1 MEVMEEGNLMDRVQ
15 ILLQRDLA
23 YYEEHQKV
31 LQERLCSEV
40 VGGQLD
46 FPHHASFASVKLVS
60 WWEGEYVAAYHK
72 PSDFLPTLKEDKNAA
87 HSSDNEEA
95 EAAAVI
101 TSVPEEFARLTE
113 SSAAQLLEHL
123 HTLSQEALDHA
134 DLTVLTGTLG
144 AAALTRNSLWCYN
157 ELLKRGSDTAGLSLH
172 NSFKQFNEMVEALAE
187 RLLDLHNRLLSLYIL
202 QDADSLNWE
211 HNQPFFEGQ
220 RGSFIIQMWWLY
232 MQGTR
237 EDLWNTVPPKTAQR
251 VFAGMLNE
259 SLTILTVR
267 YSQATPS
274 ISRGNLLVIDIS
286 NLLLCV
292 RHLLPAICTNKSEL
306 IGLSNQNKVVRD
318 IHAKCHELLCCLI
331 IRGCPLAVLYKHF
344 RKPGEPVPI
353 FSERPVTPAPW
364 YMVVSSHHFTSLP
377 KDNYATK
384 DLPDKTAVA
393 LDLIVLM
400 AQPEASWPLLL
411 KVLMMRKSFLST
423 LLFHHLIHTKPAKE
437 KETRTEVP
445 KTAEEKSSSNNCE
458 GFLCSGNCRMKGK
471 DRIEDPLTQTAC
483 AVIHIAA
490 MVGCIGDLG
499 AVLQPILEC
508 PTPEIKNLW
517 GCCDGRQVWDE
528 HGHPAW
534 FKALTRIMASSL
546 EPAVKDSLRNKGSIK
561 VLLNGVAQLAECLP
575 TTLYGASC
583 LLEDALPADVQPL
596 GGSVLMQMVGAA
608 LYSIL
613 MDEGKDEAIV
623 VAEALCSMD
632 KKKYHHQVKEIKQ
645 AFAACSEEMGD
656 KDDSFSTIEE
666 VPYIADV
673 YVSHLLLTESGK
685 QALKTIFKFLQHNT
699 KWILGKLEAL
709 DPNEPIHQMKVPK
722 LKPPN
727 PPKLLHSMFN
737 IGAHKFDELLNN
749 AWNLDWKGLLQ
760 TPLSLTAKKMWTQL
774 TYRPEFREPEFLN
787 EHDKKVVETISKYF
801 SNYHSQQN

>member
-60 WWEGEYVAAYHK
+60 WWEGEFVAAFHK
-72 PSDFLPTLKEDKNAA
+72 PSDFLPTVAEKSGAGT
-87 HSSDNEEA
+87 SDDEA
-95 EAAAVI
+95 EAAVVI

-144 AAALTRNSLWCYN
+144 AAALTRNALWCYN
-157 ELLKRGSDTAGLSLH
+157 ELLKRSSDTSGLSLH

-211 HNQPFFEGQ
+211 HNQAFFEGQ

-274 ISRGNLLVIDIS
+274 MSRGNLVVIDIS

-292 RHLLPAICTNKSEL
+292 RHLLPAICTNKAEL

-318 IHAKCHELLCCLI
+318 IHSKCHELLCCLI
-331 IRGCPLAVLYKHF
+331 TRGCPLAILYKHF
-344 RKPGEPVPI
+344 RKPGDPVPI

-364 YMVVSSHHFTSLP
+364 YMVVSSHCFTSLP
-377 KDNYATK
+377 KDKYTTK

-393 LDLIVLM
+393 LDLTVLM

-411 KVLMMRKSFLST
+411 KVLMMRKSLLSS
-423 LLFHHLIHTKPAKE
+423 LLFHHLIHTNPAKE
-437 KETRTEVP
+437 EKSLRKEAP
-445 KTAEEKSSSNNCE
+445 ATAEEKSNAKTCL
-458 GFLCSGNCRMKGK
+458 GFLCAGNCRMKGK
-471 DRIEDPLTQTAC
+471 DRIEEPMTQTAC

-499 AVLQPILEC
+499 AVLQPVLEC
-508 PTPEIKNLW
+508 PTSEIKTLW

-534 FKALTRIMASSL
+534 FKALTRIMAPSL
-546 EPAVKDSLRNKGSIK
+546 EPAVKNALQNKCSIK
-561 VLLNGVAQLAECLP
+561 VLLHGVAQLAECLP
-575 TTLYGASC
+575 TTLYGASQ
-583 LLEDALPADVQPL
+583 LLEDALPADVRPL

-608 LYSIL
+608 LYSVM
-613 MDEGKDEAIV
+613 MDLGKDEATAM
-623 VAEALCSMD
+623 AEALCNMD
-632 KKKYHHQVKEIKQ
+632 KRKYHSQIKEIKH
-645 AFAACSEEMGD
+645 AFATCFEEMGD
-656 KDDSFSTIEE
+656 KGDAFSTVEE
-666 VPYIADV
+666 VPYIADI

-685 QALKTIFKFLQHNT
+685 QALKTIYKFLQHNM
-699 KWILGKLEAL
+699 KWILGQLGAL
-709 DPNEPIHQMKVPK
+709 DPNEVVPPMRTPK
-722 LKPPN
+722 LKPPD

-737 IGAHKFDELLNN
+737 IGAHKFDELLTGT
-749 AWNLDWKGLLQ
+749 WNLDWKGLLQ
-760 TPLSLTAKKMWTQL
+760 TPLSLTPKKMWTQL
-774 TYRPEFREPEFLN
+774 TYRPEFREPQYLN

-801 SNYHSQQN
+801 SHHHAQIS